1 MTSNHSDPNFGAPSS
16 QIQNLVVELESVFRS
31 LRSRI
36 PEEWFTLELT
46 MPQVRTLFALLR
58 GGDARM
64 GTLASQLGVSLSSA
78 TGLVDR
84 LVEKRLVE
92 RWVDPEDRRS
102 VIVRLGA
109 EGQDLVERLL
119 YLRRSW
125 WEERLSGLTDEEV
138 ERACNGLRS
147 LSEGLA
153 RLGPEDEGSPN
164 ESVAEGSELES
175 DRTPTVTN

>member
-1 MTSNHSDPNFGAPSS
+1 VTSNHSDPNSGAPSS
-16 QIQNLVVELESVFRS
+16 QTQNLVVELESVFRS

-125 WEERLSGLTDEEV
+125 WEERLSGLTDEEI
-138 ERACNGLRS
+138 ERARDGLRF
-147 LSEGLA
+147 LSEGLT
-153 RLGPEDEGSPN
+153 RLAPQAVESP
-164 ESVAEGSELES
+164 SDLVKGGSELAS
-175 DRTPTVTN
+175 DRTPTVTD

>member
-1 MTSNHSDPNFGAPSS
+1 
-16 QIQNLVVELESVFRS
+16 VVELESVFRS

-46 MPQVRTLFALLR
+46 MPQVRTLFTLLR

-92 RWVDPEDRRS
+92 RWVDPRDRRS

-138 ERACNGLRS
+138 ERAYEGLRF

-153 RLGPEDEGSPN
+153 RLGPQDV
-164 ESVAEGSELES
+164 ESSSEPGIGGSELEP
-175 DRTPTVTN
+175 DRTPTATN

>member
-1 MTSNHSDPNFGAPSS
+1 M
-16 QIQNLVVELESVFRS
+16 VELESVFRS

-58 GGDARM
+58 GGDSRM
-64 GTLASQLGVSLSSA
+64 GTLASQLGVSLSGA

-84 LVEKRLVE
+84 LVVE

-125 WEERLSGLTDEEV
+125 WEERLSGLTDEEI
-138 ERACNGLRS
+138 ERARDGLRF

-153 RLGPEDEGSPN
+153 RLAPQAVESPSALVN
-164 ESVAEGSELES
+164 GGSELAS
-175 DRTPTVTN
+175 DRTPTVTD

>member
-1 MTSNHSDPNFGAPSS
+1 MTSKQSDPNLGTPSS
-16 QIQNLVVELESVFRS
+16 HIQNLVVELESVFRS

-64 GTLASQLGVSLSSA
+64 GTLASQLDVSLSSA

-125 WEERLSGLTDEEV
+125 WEERLSGLTDEEI
-138 ERACNGLRS
+138 ERACDGLRS
-147 LSEGLA
+147 LGEGLV
-153 RLGPEDEGSPN
+153 RLGPQDAESTSEPETSGSK
-164 ESVAEGSELES
+164 LES

>member
-1 MTSNHSDPNFGAPSS
+1 MTSNHSDPNSGALSN
-16 QIQNLVVELESVFRS
+16 QTQNLMVELEGIFRS

-58 GGDARM
+58 GGDSRM

-119 YLRRSW
+119 YLRRSR
-125 WEERLSGLTDEEV
+125 WEERLSGLTDEEI
-138 ERACNGLRS
+138 ERARDGLRF

-153 RLGPEDEGSPN
+153 RLAPQAV
-164 ESVAEGSELES
+164 ESTSDLVNGGSELAS
-175 DRTPTVTN
+175 DRTPTVTD